1 MRATLV
7 GKAPSL
13 YSDSIQLPTSVVAR
27 RDADMTHIP
36 APHPLDFDW
45 RYDAGTVEALLPL
58 LEHKKVLALGAPS
71 VARRL
76 QAQGTDVTLVDRQP
90 AQGVDRHLPQA
101 VEAFVPAEL
110 YDAAIVD
117 PPWYPDA
124 LERWAAVAAHAV
136 GPGGLILAS
145 VWPETA
151 RPSAKLDLAL
161 ATSDIGQWADV
172 RRLDVP
178 LAYVMPAFEERAIAA
193 SETAILAASPCCG
206 VLLEIRPRSLPERDA
221 VPQGDTWHRFLL
233 NDYQLALRVT
243 DPDQDGLSV
252 TPHPG
257 AKGWHWPFVS
267 ARAPG
272 RALIDL
278 WSSAGEVA
286 IVRAPAALL
295 TRLRRAFSA
304 PDPAA
309 FADQLQAVP
318 ALLDWQIPRPPYGK
332 YQEWQHRQ

>member
-1 MRATLV
+1 MTL
-7 GKAPSL
+7 
-13 YSDSIQLPTSVVAR
+13 
-27 RDADMTHIP
+27 IP

-45 RYDAGTVEALLPL
+45 RYDAGTIEALVPL

-76 QAQGTDVTLVDRQP
+76 QALGTDVTLVDRQP
-90 AQGVDRHLPQA
+90 AQGVAAHLPRA
-101 VEAFVPAEL
+101 VEDFVPAER

-161 ATSDIGQWADV
+161 AISDIGQWAEV

-178 LAYVMPAFEERAIAA
+178 LAYLMPAFEERAIAA

-206 VLLEIRPRSLPERDA
+206 VLLEIRPHRLPARIA
-221 VPQGDTWHRFLL
+221 APQGDAWQRFLL
-233 NDYQLALRVT
+233 DDYQLALRIG
-243 DPDQDGLSV
+243 DADAQPLAISR
-252 TPHPG
+252 HPG

-272 RALIDL
+272 REQIDL

-286 IVRAPAALL
+286 LVSAPHVL
-295 TRLRRAFSA
+295 RDHLRRAFAASNA
-304 PDPAA
+304 AA
-309 FADQLQAVP
+309 FERHLQAVP
-318 ALLDWQIPRPPYGK
+318 ALLDWQIPRPPYRK
-332 YQEWQHRQ
+332 YQEWRHLQ